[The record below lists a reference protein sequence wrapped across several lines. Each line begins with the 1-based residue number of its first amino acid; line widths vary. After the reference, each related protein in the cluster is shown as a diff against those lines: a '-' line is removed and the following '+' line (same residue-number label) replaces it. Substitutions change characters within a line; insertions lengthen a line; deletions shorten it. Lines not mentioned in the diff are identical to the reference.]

1 MPARIRRDDE
11 VIVVTGKKKDK
22 GRTGRVLRVDRARDR
37 VVVEGINM
45 IKRHQRPRPGTN
57 DVGGIIER
65 EAPVHLSNVALVDPT
80 DNRPTRIR
88 FEEQDG
94 VRVRVSVRSGER
106 V

>member
-11 VIVVTGKKKDK
+11 VVLLAGKDR
-22 GRTGRVLRVDRARDR
+22 GRTGRVMRLVPATNK
-37 VVVEGINM
+37 VVVEGCNM

-57 DVGGIIER
+57 DAGGIIER
-65 EAPVHLSNVALVDPT
+65 EAPVHLSNVALLDPT

-88 FEEQDG
+88 FEEQGG

>member
-11 VIVVTGKKKDK
+11 VVLLAGKDR
-22 GRTGRVLRVDRARDR
+22 GRIGKVLRVDPAANK
-37 VVVEGINM
+37 VVVEGCNM
-45 IKRHQRPRPGTN
+45 IKRHQRPQPGTN
-57 DVGGIIER
+57 NVGGIIER